1 MNIKTIL
8 IETKQQTE
16 FFFNLSETDLKK
28 TYGKNKW
35 NIRNILVHIADA
47 ESVLHERIKRIIAEP
62 KQVIWAFDQDRWS
75 EKLDYENFPLE
86 ISKSLYSA
94 NRKSIIFLVDKYY
107 EKNGDMEFVHSQ
119 SGIRTLKDEFDKVA
133 KHNLSHL
140 NQIELALKQ
149 AI

>member
-1 MNIKTIL
+1 MNIKTKL
-8 IETKQQTE
+8 IETQQQTE
-16 FFFNLSETDLKK
+16 MFFNLSETDLKK
-28 TYGKNKW
+28 TYGENKW
-35 NIRNILVHIADA
+35 NIRNILVHLADA
-47 ESVLHERIKRIIAEP
+47 ESVLHERLKRIIAEP

-86 ISKSLYSA
+86 ISNSLYSA
-94 NRKSIIFLVDKYY
+94 NRKSIIFLADKYY

-119 SGIRTLKDEFDKVA
+119 SGISTLKDEFDKVA

>member
-1 MNIKTIL
+1 MNIKTKL
-8 IETKQQTE
+8 IETQQQTE
-16 FFFNLSETDLKK
+16 LFFNLSETDLKK
-28 TYGKNKW
+28 TYGENKW
-35 NIRNILVHIADA
+35 NIRNILVHMADA

-94 NRKSIIFLVDKYY
+94 NRESIIFLADKYY
-107 EKNGDMEFVHSQ
+107 EKNGHMEFVHSQ